1 MASRKYKIDEW
12 YDHTG
17 NENPVPYGTM
27 VNIKLKSLPTMY
39 TGSPVNAEKLDWGQF
54 SEKYLDEYR
63 IDKFKVVSYPEY
75 EIGRWYDHELG
86 DCPVSEDTFVTV
98 KLRNGA
104 TQNGSADEFTWND
117 EVYSED
123 VEIVSFSIM
132 PERIELPE
140 EIEEKLI
147 EDSENAKY
155 APRIMVLFHATTP
168 SKAKKYREC
177 GSIHGP
183 VRGFTTLQAAMAW
196 AMKVGRTVI
205 YEIYCE
211 DAHKLPDHHN
221 KFGDAWWNDGD
232 VTDFKCVFS
241 AESDA

>member
-1 MASRKYKIDEW
+1 MASRKYKIGKL
-12 YDHTG
+12 YDH
-17 NENPVPYGTM
+17 
-27 VNIKLKSLPTMY
+27 
-39 TGSPVNAEKLDWGQF
+39 D
-54 SEKYLDEYR
+54 
-63 IDKFKVVSYPEY
+63 
-75 EIGRWYDHELG
+75 LG
-86 DCPVSEDTFVTV
+86 DCPVSLDTLVTV
-98 KLRNGA
+98 KYRNGEVDHGNA
-104 TQNGSADEFTWND
+104 EDFTWDNN
-117 EVYSED
+117 VYSED

-132 PERIELPE
+132 TERIELPE

-147 EDSENAKY
+147 DDSENAKY
-155 APRIMVLFHATTP
+155 APRSMVLFHATTP
-168 SKAKKYREC
+168 AKAKKYREC